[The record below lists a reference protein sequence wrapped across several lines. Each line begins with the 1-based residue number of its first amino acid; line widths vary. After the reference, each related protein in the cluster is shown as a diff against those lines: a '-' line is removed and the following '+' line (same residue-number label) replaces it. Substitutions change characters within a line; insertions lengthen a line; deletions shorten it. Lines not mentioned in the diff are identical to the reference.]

1 MADKKHFMGV
11 DACFEDDGYDEN
23 QLGILNAMVA
33 DDYAQVHE
41 QEIYGGLNFDDRDN
55 GC

>member
-1 MADKKHFMGV
+1 MAANKHFMGV
-11 DACFEDDGYDEN
+11 DACFEDDGFDEN
-23 QLGILNAMVA
+23 QKDFIDGIAA
-33 DDYAQVHE
+33 DAYAEVHE

>member
-11 DACFEDDGYDEN
+11 DACFEDDGFDDGQQRFIEE
-23 QLGILNAMVA
+23 IAA
-33 DDYAQVHE
+33 DAYAEVHE
-41 QEIYGGLNFDDRDN
+41 QELYMGLNFDDRDN